1 MSGMILC
8 RSREADTPL
17 YLSDTGV
24 KIYSLEELCYYI
36 YNNIYIIGTE
46 FINDGLLEF
55 IEFETKEKPLADM
68 LSQMMKRHAGLA
80 EMVVAILKYVDY
92 YSISE
97 IEAIKG
103 ILNTLGTKNVFERLK
118 LRADRFLENKCY
130 YSAIKNYLMI
140 TKEKRDPSLSGIFYA
155 KVYHNAGVAYAS
167 MFLYSQAYP
176 FFEEAYRLGQ
186 HEESKRC
193 AIAAK
198 RLSFGDNYIE
208 NEDATEDEYVV
219 KCEIETLM
227 DNAGYSDDYRKID
240 EIEKIKNDG
249 NIAEYHLK
257 ISEMLQTWKEQ
268 YIKYTS

>member
-1 MSGMILC
+1 
-8 RSREADTPL
+8 
-17 YLSDTGV
+17 
-24 KIYSLEELCYYI
+24 
-36 YNNIYIIGTE
+36 
-46 FINDGLLEF
+46 
-55 IEFETKEKPLADM
+55 
-68 LSQMMKRHAGLA
+68 
-80 EMVVAILKYVDY
+80 
-92 YSISE
+92 
-97 IEAIKG
+97 
-103 ILNTLGTKNVFERLK
+103 
-118 LRADRFLENKCY
+118 
-130 YSAIKNYLMI
+130 MI

-198 RLSFGDNYIE
+198 RLSLGDDYIE

-219 KCEIETLM
+219 KCEIDTLI
-227 DNAGYSDDYRKID
+227 DNARYSDDYRKID
-240 EIEKIKNDG
+240 EIEKMKNDG
-249 NIAEYHLK
+249 NIAEYHFK

>member
-8 RSREADTPL
+8 RSKEADTPL

-46 FINDGLLEF
+46 FINDRLLEF

-68 LSQMMKRHAGLA
+68 LSQMMERHAGLA

-140 TKEKRDPSLSGIFYA
+140 TKEKGTLRFREFFMQRFIIMRALLMLRCFFTVRRILSL
-155 KVYHNAGVAYAS
+155 
-167 MFLYSQAYP
+167 
-176 FFEEAYRLGQ
+176 
-186 HEESKRC
+186 KRHT
-193 AIAAK
+193 
-198 RLSFGDNYIE
+198 D
-208 NEDATEDEYVV
+208 
-219 KCEIETLM
+219 
-227 DNAGYSDDYRKID
+227 
-240 EIEKIKNDG
+240 
-249 NIAEYHLK
+249 
-257 ISEMLQTWKEQ
+257 
-268 YIKYTS
+268 